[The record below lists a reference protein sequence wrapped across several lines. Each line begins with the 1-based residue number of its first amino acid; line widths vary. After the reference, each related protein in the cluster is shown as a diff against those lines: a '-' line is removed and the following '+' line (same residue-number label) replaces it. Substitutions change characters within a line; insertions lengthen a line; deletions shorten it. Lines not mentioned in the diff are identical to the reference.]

1 MRSLKTRHQR
11 TMARME
17 QLKQHPR
24 YKEAMEALEKDIAA
38 RDKPNPRKPAKGGL
52 VKSISRSIRDKMGI
66 R

>member
-1 MRSLKTRHQR
+1 
-11 TMARME
+11 MARME